1 MSDPAWRTLPS
12 GLVVPASSPAPKP
25 PPESQDDGVP
35 QTYYARMAYGIGVP
49 VVVKPG
55 LDVMYVKHGP
65 DMRGAF
71 AELVATERPG
81 SIVLT
86 EDANVPPGM
95 WYSRA
100 TPWDESEVCE

>member
-1 MSDPAWRTLPS
+1 M
-12 GLVVPASSPAPKP
+12 
-25 PPESQDDGVP
+25 P

-49 VVVKPG
+49 VVVKPEP
-55 LDVMYVKHGP
+55 DVMYIKHGP

-86 EDANVPPGM
+86 EDDKVPPGM

-100 TPWDESEVCE
+100 TPWDESEVSE